1 MEIKKQTSAGT
12 LLPMEVTK
20 GVTVNVLPNEQHEYL
35 MTTKEVANGYGVN
48 KNSIFQAFH
57 NHNDEML
64 ENKHFILG
72 VNKILTPIEKGVIQP
87 NSILFTKRGI
97 VRLGFFI
104 KSERAKLF
112 RDWAEDLIIKV
123 DEYAA
128 RQGSLFIKEP
138 ARALPPK
145 KRLINRLD
153 RNRMV
158 RLLAIT
164 SRIEDSELRNSL
176 VNELIGGFD
185 YETTNSRA
193 QM

>member
-35 MTTKEVANGYGVN
+35 MTTKEVANGYDISEYTLRRH
-48 KNSIFQAFH
+48 KMEQSS
-57 NHNDEML
+57 ELL
-64 ENKHFILG
+64 ENRHFVTAVQILNG
-72 VNKILTPIEKGVIQP
+72 NEQGALKIPH
-87 NSILFTKRGI
+87 NSTLWTKRGI

-138 ARALPPK
+138 ALALPTK
-145 KRLINRLD
+145 KRLIIRLD

-164 SRIEDSELRNSL
+164 SRIEDSNLL
-176 VNELIGGFD
+176 
-185 YETTNSRA
+185 
-193 QM
+193 